1 MSLGLTYRGVFK
13 LDTAQDRFELPIP
26 RSTYFKIFGATDIDT
41 EINVAIQNDANG
53 SNFIPMSRGADLQV
67 AQGFDKLILS
77 WSAQSGKQVE
87 ILCAAVEDNF
97 RIRLPEKTDIDEIA
111 QAVKVKNDPSN
122 PELAT
127 KDADAETALN
137 AILSMLQNGTDKRPP
152 VNDLT
157 GATVSVGAV
166 GLNAIILPGANTNGL
181 IIRHCTISASGAT
194 GILYKGTA
202 APAVWNDPTAPQVA
216 AVLGGGVSLI
226 KNPLLIP
233 AGQGLWWGIQS
244 VSCYATLHYEVL

>member
-1 MSLGLTYRGVFK
+1 MSGAFTYRGVFD
-13 LDTAQDRFELPIP
+13 LSTAEKKRIIDIP
-26 RSTYFKIFGATDIDT
+26 FSNYLQILKATDIDA
-41 EINVAIQNDANG
+41 EINVALDNDANETG
-53 SNFIPMSRGADLQV
+53 YVPMSRGAKRERDR
-67 AQGFDKLILS
+67 GFQRLILN
-77 WSAQSGKQVE
+77 WEAQSGKTIE
-87 ILCAAVEDNF
+87 IVCAAQSDND
-97 RIRLPEKTDIDEIA
+97 RLTLPEKAAIDEIA
-111 QAVKVKNDPSN
+111 NAVKVINDTGDT
-122 PELAT
+122 LGV